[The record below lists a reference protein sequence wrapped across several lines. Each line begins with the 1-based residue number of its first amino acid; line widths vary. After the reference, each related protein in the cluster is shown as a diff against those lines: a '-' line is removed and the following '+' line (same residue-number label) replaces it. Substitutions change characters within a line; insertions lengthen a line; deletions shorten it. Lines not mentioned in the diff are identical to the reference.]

1 MFTLTTPEEHI
12 LLAVAAG
19 GPAAKVAC
27 ALSYEDRLFE
37 GLVRGGNVHVEIG
50 STKAEI
56 ILPGPER
63 RGTLRRVTD
72 AVIHNLSR
80 NLVEIELYLQNGNS
94 TPLRLLRHR
103 LPPDLA
109 LTYGP
114 GGWQA
119 PPELAARG

>member
-1 MFTLTTPEEHI
+1 MFTLTTPEERI

-19 GPAAKVAC
+19 GPSVKVAC

-80 NLVEIELYLQNGNS
+80 NLVEIELYLQNGNA

-119 PPELAARG
+119 PPELAARS